1 MEQPTIVLA
10 MTRKEFEKLVTG
22 WFVSQMQNGVC
33 TCEACEGVA
42 EILGE
47 GIEEL
52 LLFDEM
58 VADMEAIEDLIDRL
72 KSDARMNQLLLTHP
86 QYLIEA

>member
-10 MTRKEFEKLVTG
+10 MTRKEFEKLATG